1 MVDEVEQ
8 AVVGPVQVLEDEDER
23 ALLGQALEE
32 ATPGS
37 EGLGPALTSRGRLL
51 AEPDERLEMGYEP
64 FELRGVGDVPH
75 RAAQLLLGDVA
86 RIGLEDSGL
95 GFDDLGESPERHAL
109 AVRERASLPPE
120 DEIGIG
126 LDGVQELVDEAA
138 LADAGHPDEREEL
151 GRAILAR
158 PRERSPEEVELLR
171 SADESRA
178 GLPRD
183 VDAEAGPCLD
193 RFPDRQRLGLAL
205 DQHGLSLAVDDRPL
219 GSAVGRLP
227 DEDSVD
233 GRGCLEAG
241 GGVDDVPGGH
251 ALPLGQ
257 ARAQGHERLPGRDP
271 HPQLELLLGRD
282 VADRERCPHG
292 SLGVVLVRDGRAE
305 ERHDRVP
312 DEFLHRA
319 AVPLELGAN
328 PRVVG
333 PQDRLHVL
341 RIERLRPR
349 GEAHEVAEEDG
360 DDLSLAASLARH
372 GGESTTWAA
381 SSLTSW
387 RASRTRRYETSAP
400 PPTWSRSSPGGRSCA
415 GLRAPATRDA
425 ARSTRS
431 GRRASR

>member
-219 GSAVGRLP
+219 GSAV
-227 DEDSVD
+227 
-233 GRGCLEAG
+233 
-241 GGVDDVPGGH
+241 
-251 ALPLGQ
+251 
-257 ARAQGHERLPGRDP
+257 
-271 HPQLELLLGRD
+271 
-282 VADRERCPHG
+282 
-292 SLGVVLVRDGRAE
+292 VVSPTRIPSTGAAAWR
-305 ERHDRVP
+305 
-312 DEFLHRA
+312 RA
-319 AVPLELGAN
+319 AVLTTSPEAMPSPSLGRAAN
-328 PRVVG
+328 ATSASPVVTAMRTWSSSLG
-333 PQDRLHVL
+333 SPSFSSPIASLIARAA
-341 RIERLRPR
+341 RGRPR
-349 GEAHEVAEEDG
+349 
-360 DDLSLAASLARH
+360 ARP
-372 GGESTTWAA
+372 E
-381 SSLTSW
+381 
-387 RASRTRRYETSAP
+387 RRTEPRPRR
-400 PPTWSRSSPGGRSCA
+400 R
-415 GLRAPATRDA
+415 
-425 ARSTRS
+425 
-431 GRRASR
+431 